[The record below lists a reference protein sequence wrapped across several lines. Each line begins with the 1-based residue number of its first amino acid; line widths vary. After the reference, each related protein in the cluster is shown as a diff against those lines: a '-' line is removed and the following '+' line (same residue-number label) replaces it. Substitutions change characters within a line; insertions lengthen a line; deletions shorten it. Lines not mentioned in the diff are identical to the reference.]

1 MLGLKTGIETMDG
14 IRKIRIP
21 SGIQDGE
28 MIKVEGG
35 GHKEKYKNRKGDHFV
50 KVKL

>member
-1 MLGLKTGIETMDG
+1 MLGLKTGIETADG
-14 IRKIRIP
+14 IRKVRIP

-35 GHKEKYKNRKGDHFV
+35 GKKEKYKNRNGDHFV
-50 KVKL
+50 KIRL